1 MMISSCQPMSQ
12 EVSDDS
18 NDSLFGEDDTLGEEA
33 CLLHSPAPAT
43 PGPAA
48 LAFSALLGVS
58 RRPHSS
64 LGGPGALEHS
74 ISLGPASPLPGA
86 RRQRQ
91 RTLSTNAAIST
102 EREPIIRAPK
112 RTIYT
117 QGRPPW
123 YDSQGQ
129 QVEPFVIGV
138 CGGSASGKTT
148 VANKII
154 SELDVPWVTLLSMDS
169 FYKVLNERQHEAAAV
184 NEYNFDAPEA
194 FDFELLRETLQR
206 LKEMKKVDVPIYNFV
221 THRRESKTV
230 SMYGANV
237 IIFEGILAFHNEDI
251 RNMLDMKV
259 GQSTKQHQE
268 YL

>member
-1 MMISSCQPMSQ
+1 MTLMIMLACQEMGDN
-12 EVSDDS
+12 EGVETDGG
-18 NDSLFGEDDTLGEEA
+18 DSLFGEDDTLGEEA
-33 CLLHSPAPAT
+33 MLTGSPGPSTPAPGASIN
-43 PGPAA
+43 
-48 LAFSALLGVS
+48 FSSLFNRGG
-58 RRPHSS
+58 RPHSS
-64 LGGPGALEHS
+64 MGGGLAASLLETLN
-74 ISLGPASPLPGA
+74 IGGQGPASPIPGA

-129 QVEPFVIGV
+129 QVEPFVIGI

-169 FYKVLNERQHEAAAV
+169 FYKVLNEAQHQAAAV
-184 NEYNFDAPEA
+184 NEV
-194 FDFELLRETLQR
+194 RLQS
-206 LKEMKKVDVPIYNFV
+206 I
-221 THRRESKTV
+221 
-230 SMYGANV
+230 
-237 IIFEGILAFHNEDI
+237 
-251 RNMLDMKV
+251 
-259 GQSTKQHQE
+259 
-268 YL
+268 

>member
-1 MMISSCQPMSQ
+1 MLQD
-12 EVSDDS
+12 VSDDS

-33 CLLHSPAPAT
+33 CLISPAPV
-43 PGPAA
+43 PPSPA
-48 LAFSALLGVS
+48 LNLSALLGVS

-64 LGGPGALEHS
+64 LDHS
-74 ISLGPASPLPGA
+74 LSLGPASPIPGA

-129 QVEPFVIGV
+129 QVEPFVIGI

-169 FYKVLNERQHEAAAV
+169 FYKVLNENQHRQAAI
-184 NEYNFDAPEA
+184 NEVKYLFLEILGG
-194 FDFELLRETLQR
+194 ER
-206 LKEMKKVDVPIYNFV
+206 
-221 THRRESKTV
+221 TV
-230 SMYGANV
+230 S
-237 IIFEGILAFHNEDI
+237 F
-251 RNMLDMKV
+251 
-259 GQSTKQHQE
+259 STTSMRLRPLTLISWGKPSRD
-268 YL
+268 